1 MRQIGQLGE
10 EKREDG
16 QQSGILGVDSVCE
29 GAMPSVPR
37 RMGLRESFERA
48 GKPGRGG
55 SCHHK
60 KCFRKERGYELG
72 GGKGNGDDAR
82 SQTKRHQSKLVAR
95 QTPGICPGGLLLGRR
110 TRAMLRD
117 WALAIRVPVE

>member
-1 MRQIGQLGE
+1 MQGSLEEVGAAIIKNVLG
-10 EKREDG
+10 
-16 QQSGILGVDSVCE
+16 
-29 GAMPSVPR
+29 
-37 RMGLRESFERA
+37 
-48 GKPGRGG
+48 
-55 SCHHK
+55 
-60 KCFRKERGYELG
+60 RKEGYELG